1 MGRAKHRLSLNLPRL
16 FMKKSLFKLVGQHKV
31 NISSKPLFFKE
42 SLFKAA
48 SPRYP
53 EA

>member
-1 MGRAKHRLSLNLPRL
+1 
-16 FMKKSLFKLVGQHKV
+16 MKKSLFKLVDQHKI
-31 NISSKPLFFKE
+31 NISLKPLFFKE